1 MTLNLFG
8 FNGRIGRGTWWLAQ
22 VVGIPIVYLIGAS
35 LLVGLVAASPA
46 DTAQDLDLVWGVS
59 LILVLIAAFITG
71 VWINFSSTIQ
81 RYHDRGKSGFWSLIL
96 LIPFIGPI
104 WVVIECGFCSG
115 EEGSNQWGPPPG
127 SARSGALAEEI
138 AAMSLD
144 NDTATARTEGN
155 YSTYTAPRPAM
166 ASPSGRPVFGKL

>member
-1 MTLNLFG
+1 MILNLFG
-8 FNGRIGRGTWWLAQ
+8 FNGRIGRGMWWLAQ
-22 VVGIPIVYLIGAS
+22 VVGIPIIYLVGAS

-46 DTAQDLDLVWGVS
+46 ETAQDLNIVLGAS
-59 LILVLIAAFITG
+59 MIFILVAAFITG

-81 RYHDRGKSGFWSLIL
+81 RYHDRGKSGFWSLML
-96 LIPFIGPI
+96 FIPIIGPI
-104 WVVIECGFCSG
+104 WVIIECGFCSG
-115 EEGSNQWGPPPG
+115 EDGSNQWGPPPG
-127 SARSGALAEEI
+127 AARSSALAEEI
-138 AAMSLD
+138 AAMSFE